1 MELEKAKYLGTNTN
15 SYDADGILISETAY
29 HKKVFEGWHSHEHH
43 HITFIIEGG
52 NQEQRKDQDREVRP
66 GEVLMYHSGE
76 VHRNRNT
83 QHPSR
88 NINFEIENHFLNRY
102 GLDFSSL
109 YQEGQQAPG
118 FKAGLLKIYR
128 ECCINDVHTRSSIH
142 ALLLGLFSI
151 AQTPKK
157 ENHLPLWVNR
167 LQQLLHDTWDDTPTL
182 TQLAAILQVH
192 PVTISK
198 YFPVYFSCT
207 LGEYIRRVKVEKA
220 VSYIKQPGSSLTDIA
235 YRCGFTD
242 QSHFIK
248 TFRTATGFLPG
259 EYKKM

>member
-1 MELEKAKYLGTNTN
+1 MELGKAKYLGTNTN
-15 SYDADGILISETAY
+15 NYYADGILISETAY
-29 HKKVFEGWHSHEHH
+29 HKKVFEGWHSHEHP
-43 HITFIIEGG
+43 HITFVIEGG
-52 NQEQRKDQDREVRP
+52 NQEQRKHLEQEVYP
-66 GEVLMYHSGE
+66 GEVLIYHSGE
-76 VHRNRNT
+76 LHRNRHT

-88 NINFEIENHFLNRY
+88 NINFEIESHFLDRH

-109 YQEGQQAPG
+109 YQGRQQMPG
-118 FKAGLLKIYR
+118 YKAGLLKIYR
-128 ECCINDVHTRSSIH
+128 ECCINDVHTVSSIH
-142 ALLLGLFSI
+142 ALLLGLFNI
-151 AQTPKK
+151 AKTPKK
-157 ENHLPLWVNR
+157 TNHIPLWVNR

-182 TQLAAILQVH
+182 TQLAAILHVH

-220 VSYIKQPGSSLTDIA
+220 VAYIKQPGSSLTDIA

>member
-1 MELEKAKYLGTNTN
+1 MELEKATYLGTNTH
-15 SYDADGILISETAY
+15 SYYADGILISETAY
-29 HKKVFEGWHSHEHH
+29 HRKVFEGWHSHQHP

-52 NQEQRKDQDREVRP
+52 NQEQRKHREQEVRP
-66 GEVLMYHSGE
+66 GEVLLYHSGE
-76 VHRNRNT
+76 RHRNKNT

-88 NINFEIENHFLNRY
+88 NINFEIESSFLDRY
-102 GLDFSSL
+102 ELDFSSL
-109 YQEGQQAPG
+109 YQGGTSSPG
-118 FKAGLLKIYR
+118 YKAGLLKIYR
-128 ECCINDVHTRSSIH
+128 ECCVNDVHTVSSIH
-142 ALLLGLFSI
+142 ALLLELFNI
-151 AQTPKK
+151 AQTPGKTTRI
-157 ENHLPLWVNR
+157 PQWAIR
-167 LQQLLHDTWDDTPTL
+167 LQQLLHDTWDDTPSL

-207 LGEYIRRVKVEKA
+207 LGEYIRRIKVEKA
-220 VSYIKQPGSSLTDIA
+220 VAYIKEPGSSLTEIA

-242 QSHFIK
+242 QSHFIR